1 MAGPGYGG
9 MRNMNA
15 EWKNFLEGNG
25 AEFDG
30 TERVVSFGNLR
41 RELGAALNGNVF
53 ADLSHQ
59 GVLAVRGKD
68 ALEFL
73 QGQFTNDLR
82 HLGDGTSQLNGY
94 CSAKG
99 RLLASFRVIPE
110 DDGFLLRMPRAMV
123 EPLMKKL
130 RMFVLRAAVTLEDV
144 GECQIRLG
152 VSGPAAERELGARVP
167 ALPQAVDGITRGG
180 GYTVIRI
187 PGVHPRFEVH
197 GGLEAMRRLWDTL
210 NVRCAPVGEAPWGL
224 LDVLA
229 GIPTIHPETSDAFVP
244 QMVNLQLLGG
254 VSFKKGCYPGQ
265 EVVARMQYLGTLKRR
280 MYLARVLSEARPR
293 PGDEL
298 YGPEDGEQ
306 SAGKVVDAQPHPD
319 GGFMLLAVI
328 QIASR
333 EAGDIRYGGPQ
344 GPKLEFAELPY
355 PLPPVE

>member
-1 MAGPGYGG
+1 
-9 MRNMNA
+9 MNA

-30 TERVVSFGNLR
+30 TECVVSFGNLR
-41 RELGAALNGNVF
+41 HELSAALNGNVF

-59 GVLAVRGKD
+59 GLLAVRGKD

-82 HLGDGTSQLNGY
+82 HLGDGDSQLNGY

-110 DDGFLLRMPRAMV
+110 EDGFLLRMPRAMV

-152 VSGPAAERELGARVP
+152 ISGPSAEGELAALVP
-167 ALPQAVDGITRGG
+167 ALPQAVDGVARGG

-187 PGVHPRFEVH
+187 PGAHPRFEIH
-197 GGLEAMRRLWDTL
+197 GGPEAMRRLWDTL
-210 NVRCAPVGEAPWGL
+210 NVRCAPVGEAAWGL
-224 LDVLA
+224 LDLLA
-229 GIPTIHPETSDAFVP
+229 GIPAIYPETSDAFVP

-280 MYLARVLSEARPR
+280 MYLARVPNDVLPR
-293 PGDEL
+293 AGDEL
-298 YGPEDGEQ
+298 FSPDDRAQ
-306 SAGKVVDAQPHPD
+306 SAGRVVDARPHPD

-333 EAGDIRYGGPQ
+333 EGGDIRYGAADGPQ
-344 GPKLEFAELPY
+344 LEFADLPY
-355 PLPPVE
+355 SLPPVA

>member
-1 MAGPGYGG
+1 
-9 MRNMNA
+9 MNA
-15 EWKNFLEGNG
+15 EWKNFLERSG

-41 RELGAALNGNVF
+41 HELGAALNGNVF

-59 GVLAVRGKD
+59 GLLAVRGKD

-82 HLGDGTSQLNGY
+82 HLGDDTSQLNGY

-99 RLLASFRVIPE
+99 RLLASFRVIPD
-110 DDGFLLRMPRAMV
+110 DDGFLLRMPRALV

-144 GECQIRLG
+144 GECRIRLG
-152 VSGPAAERELGARVP
+152 VSGQTATDELGTLVP
-167 ALPQAVDGITRGG
+167 ALPQAVDGMTRSD

-187 PGVHPRFEVH
+187 PGVQPRFEIH
-197 GGLEAMRRLWDTL
+197 GDLEAMRRLWDTL
-210 NVRCAPVGEAPWGL
+210 NVRCAPVGEAAWSL
-224 LDVLA
+224 LDILA

-280 MYLARVLSEARPR
+280 MYLARVPGEAQPR

-298 YGPEDGEQ
+298 FSPDDREQ

-333 EAGDIRYGGPQ
+333 EAGDIRLGSADGP
-344 GPKLEFAELPY
+344 PLEFAELPY
-355 PLPPVE
+355 PLQPVE

>member
-1 MAGPGYGG
+1 MAGLGYGG
-9 MRNMNA
+9 ARNMNA

-41 RELGAALNGNVF
+41 HELGAALNGNVF

-144 GECQIRLG
+144 GECQIHLG
-152 VSGPAAERELGARVP
+152 VSGPGAERELGALVP
-167 ALPQAVDGITRGG
+167 ALPQAVDGIARGG

-280 MYLARVLSEARPR
+280 MYLARVLSEAPPR

-298 YGPEDGEQ
+298 YSPEDGEQ

>member
-1 MAGPGYGG
+1 MAGLGYGG
-9 MRNMNA
+9 ARNMNA

-41 RELGAALNGNVF
+41 HELGAALNGNVF

-144 GECQIRLG
+144 GECQIHLG
-152 VSGPAAERELGARVP
+152 VSGPGAERELGALAP
-167 ALPQAVDGITRGG
+167 ALPQAVDGIARGG

-280 MYLARVLSEARPR
+280 MYLARVLSEAPPR

-298 YGPEDGEQ
+298 YSPEDGEQ